1 MSKRKLPTDRCQ
13 EIDVKEKM
21 SKTNS
26 GQVHY
31 LIIFLEPSED
41 SYFTPLK
48 IGKRFFNRLAI
59 DENAG
64 FEILSVLNLKQSS
77 WKMTYPEHNEYKD
90 FEVERKTKETVR
102 SNYYS
107 SIERTELRG
116 RSKKWG

>member
-1 MSKRKLPTDRCQ
+1 MSRDGYQEKNIKRKR
-13 EIDVKEKM
+13 
-21 SKTNS
+21 SKTNN
-26 GQVHY
+26 GHIHY

-90 FEVERKTKETVR
+90 FGVERKTKETVR
-102 SNYYS
+102 SIYNL
-107 SIERTELRG
+107 SIE
-116 RSKKWG
+116 SHKQ

>member
-1 MSKRKLPTDRCQ
+1 MSKRKMPRETCQ
-13 EIDVKEKM
+13 DQDSKRKM

-26 GQVHY
+26 G

-41 SYFTPLK
+41 SYFTPFK
-48 IGKRFFNRLAI
+48 IGKRFLNRLAI
-59 DENAG
+59 DENAS

-102 SNYYS
+102 SIYNS
-107 SIERTELRG
+107 LIESG
-116 RSKKWG
+116 HKH

>member
-1 MSKRKLPTDRCQ
+1 MSKRKLPRETCRDKDSKR
-13 EIDVKEKM
+13 KM
-21 SKTNS
+21 SKTNR
-26 GQVHY
+26 GHTHH

-41 SYFTPLK
+41 SYFKPLK

-102 SNYYS
+102 SIYNS
-107 SIERTELRG
+107 SIESG
-116 RSKKWG
+116 HKH

>member
-1 MSKRKLPTDRCQ
+1 MPRDGYQEKDIKRK
-13 EIDVKEKM
+13 I

-26 GQVHY
+26 G

-41 SYFTPLK
+41 SYFKPLK

-102 SNYYS
+102 SIYNS
-107 SIERTELRG
+107 SIE
-116 RSKKWG
+116 SSHKH